1 MVVGMARSG
10 ISSARLL
17 LKVGAFV
24 MLYDKRTSDEV
35 ELGGLPEQCE
45 DWMGKDPMEMCIRDR
60 EKFVGKLTTL
70 PLADRRA
77 QSFFR
82 LLCASATE
90 CDTDKQGRVVIPQRL
105 REYAGLEKDVLV
117 NGVVNRAEI
126 WSKEN
131 WDDFSEAANDGFEET
146 LEKLMELGI

>member
-45 DWMGKDPMEMCIRDR
+45 DLSLIH
-60 EKFVGKLTTL
+60 
-70 PLADRRA
+70 
-77 QSFFR
+77 
-82 LLCASATE
+82 
-90 CDTDKQGRVVIPQRL
+90 I
-105 REYAGLEKDVLV
+105 
-117 NGVVNRAEI
+117 
-126 WSKEN
+126 
-131 WDDFSEAANDGFEET
+131 
-146 LEKLMELGI
+146 